1 MNIDPA
7 WAEIAQ
13 RIGSAAWGIA
23 VRGAFA
29 ESVTFSFVGAVLLV
43 FGVTS
48 GVWAFRLHRDDD
60 VDKLDPLL
68 FFLPMIALGC
78 AVGGLMMI
86 AHSLPCLWVPE
97 WCAAKTILGR
107 W

>member
-1 MNIDPA
+1 MNIDPV
-7 WAEIAQ
+7 WAELAQ

-29 ESVTFSFVGAVLLV
+29 ESATWVV
-43 FGVTS
+43 FGAALLIIGAAS
-48 GVWAFRLHRDDD
+48 GACAYRLHQDDGVDGLD
-60 VDKLDPLL
+60 VLP
-68 FFLPMIALGC
+68 FFLPMVALGC
-78 AVGGLMMI
+78 ILGGLMMI